1 MRIITFLFLVLS
13 MLINCSCKKKSENE
27 YSKLIIKPKTLAC
40 SNNGVRVR
48 LFLTELDYQ
57 NTTNAIRDV
66 FSVNNE
72 PVFFD
77 QLEAK
82 IYFFRL
88 DKLCGAPV
96 TNAWCDPSIRKYTA
110 NSSYIDHL
118 IPI

>member
-1 MRIITFLFLVLS
+1 M
-13 MLINCSCKKKSENE
+13 
-27 YSKLIIKPKTLAC
+27 
-40 SNNGVRVR
+40 
-48 LFLTELDYQ
+48 FLTVLDYQ

-72 PVFFD
+72 PVVFD

-96 TNAWCDPSIRKYTA
+96 TNAWCDSSIRKYTT
-110 NSSYIDHL
+110 NGSLNPKQPQEIEV
-118 IPI
+118 